1 MADTLAAASAY
12 TVEIGKAVNQP
23 AFAVAAALRVP
34 GQSGEE
40 TRGQDAGDTVIISEQ
55 GRNMA
60 AKQAQV
66 QESSSGESDEN
77 ILIRQLKERIAKL
90 QQEIQEIQQDQ
101 ALSEEERRQKVML
114 KQSELAQL
122 QSQLAK
128 AYEEL
133 AGAADA
139 AGQSGGMT
147 SLGSY
152 GAKA

>member
-1 MADTLAAASAY
+1 MSDTIAAASAY

-23 AFAVAAALRVP
+23 AFAMAAAMRVP

-40 TRGQDAGDTVIISEQ
+40 AQGQDAGDTVIISEQ
-55 GRNMA
+55 GRTMA
-60 AKQAQV
+60 AKQAKA
-66 QESSSGESDEN
+66 QESSSEESDEE

-90 QQEIQEIQQDQ
+90 QQEIQEVQQDQ
-101 ALSEEERRQKVML
+101 ALSEEEKRQKVML
-114 KQSELAQL
+114 KQSELVQL

-133 AGAADA
+133 AGAAGA

-147 SLGSY
+147 SQGSF
-152 GAKA
+152 GATS